1 MNVLIL
7 TPDRV
12 GSTLLQR
19 LITIYMNA
27 HTYDKPV
34 INLHE
39 LTVGLELY
47 YSDIYNKEI
56 LGTAMSK
63 SKAWGYYQTLE
74 EITTLLHN
82 ADHYKTCRLARYHV
96 VNRNDSLQEQ
106 AQLYNY
112 INKNFYVISAR
123 RNNLFEHAI
132 SWGIHG
138 VSTKL
143 NVYTHQEKIN
153 TFYNIYK
160 NGITIHPIKL
170 RKHLN
175 DYKEYINWCDTYF
188 NITSYFDYEKDLKNI
203 EKYILGLDIFPN
215 QERKSWEDIFDI
227 PWTDWNKCHKLIS
240 DFGGSDIKLLEN
252 NTIADLTPA
261 VLQTSLSLVDQ
272 NYLLQHG
279 PKYMK
284 AHDEIA
290 QLIWRGALPTNVP
303 IKLQT
308 MAEKRKIIKNFD
320 ECVDIYNKWVDENN
334 MGIKYTNNELK
345 QIANEEV
352 KSWYN
357 EAPKNLLLE

>member
-27 HTYDKPV
+27 HEYDKPV

-39 LTVGLELY
+39 LTNGLQLY
-47 YSDIYNKEI
+47 YSDVYNKEV
-56 LGTAMSK
+56 LGKPKFHK
-63 SKAWGYYQTLE
+63 SWGYYQTLE
-74 EITTLLHN
+74 EITDLLRDT
-82 ADHYKTCRLARYHV
+82 DHYKTGRLARYHI
-96 VNRNDSLQEQ
+96 VNRNDSLQDQ
-106 AQLYNY
+106 VQFYNY
-112 INKNFYVISAR
+112 INENFYVISAR

-138 VSTKL
+138 VTNKL

-153 TFYNIYK
+153 TFYNVYK
-160 NGITIHPIKL
+160 NGVTIHPIKL
-170 RKHLN
+170 IKHLN

-188 NITSYFDYEKDLKNI
+188 NVTSYFDYEKDLKDI

-227 PWTDWNKCHKLIS
+227 PWHDWNRCHKLIS

-252 NTIADLTPA
+252 NTVTDLTPA
-261 VLQTSLSLVDQ
+261 LLQTSLSLVDQ

-279 PKYMK
+279 TKYMK

-290 QLIWRGALPTNVP
+290 QLIWRGALVTNVP

-308 MAEKRKIIKNFD
+308 MAEKRNIIKNFD
-320 ECVDIYNKWVDENN
+320 ECIEVYNKWVDENG
-334 MGIKYTNNELK
+334 MGIKYTDNDLK
-345 QIANEEV
+345 QIANDEV
-352 KSWYN
+352 KNWYN
-357 EAPKNLLLE
+357 EVPKNLLLE